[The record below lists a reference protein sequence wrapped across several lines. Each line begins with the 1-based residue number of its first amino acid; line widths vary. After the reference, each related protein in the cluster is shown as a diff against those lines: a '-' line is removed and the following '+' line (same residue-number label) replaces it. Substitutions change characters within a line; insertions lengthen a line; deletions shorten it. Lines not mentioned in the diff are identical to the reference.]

1 MRVILHLR
9 RVSWTLR
16 GENRGNMKNTILPLQ
31 LFVQASLEDVRPLI
45 LYHGRRC
52 PDGFGAALAAWLF
65 YGDKAEYRGL
75 DHGEIQTAADLG
87 EDLQGRAVYVV
98 DFAFEP
104 VLMAEIESK
113 VSKLVVL
120 DHHKSAAEKL
130 TGYQCQCG
138 VVHFDMNKSGA
149 KLAWE
154 FFHPEKPVPGL
165 IKYIE
170 DRDIWK
176 WEFAE
181 SAPFLAALDMEVR
194 SFERWAEIAA
204 FTPEQEAA
212 FMARGGAMDEKFKSL
227 CEDIASGA
235 QVLTFNGF
243 QGLMV
248 NCPGVFHSQVGDLL
262 SRQSGSFAL
271 MWHANPKGTK
281 VGLRSR
287 SEFNCIPLAESFGG
301 GGHAQAC
308 GFRMDNDRLLDL
320 LKGELKADREAAYDL
335 VPAPLL
341 EFDEEG
347 KWVKPK
353 K

>member
-1 MRVILHLR
+1 MMNSSV
-9 RVSWTLR
+9 
-16 GENRGNMKNTILPLQ
+16 MKTILPLQ
-31 LFVQASLEDVRPLI
+31 LLVRPSLHDERPLI

-65 YGDKAEYRGL
+65 YGERAQFRGL
-75 DHGEIQTAADLG
+75 DHGEIQCVDDLG
-87 EDLQGRAVYVV
+87 DLAGRAVYVV

-104 VLMAEIESK
+104 VLMADIESR
-113 VSKLVVL
+113 VAKLVVL

-130 TGYQCQCG
+130 TGYQCRCG

-149 KLAWE
+149 RLAWE
-154 FFHPEKPVPGL
+154 FFHPDKPVPGL
-165 IKYIE
+165 IRYIE

-194 SFERWAEIAA
+194 SFARWAEIAA

-212 FMARGGAMDEKFKSL
+212 FMVRGGAMDEKYQKL
-227 CEDIASGA
+227 CADIAESA
-235 QVLTFNGF
+235 QPVVFNGV

-248 NCPGVFHSQVGDLL
+248 NCPGMFHSQVGDLL
-262 SRQSGSFAL
+262 ARWSATYAL
-271 MWHANPKGTK
+271 MWHASLKGVK

-287 SEFNCIPLAESFGG
+287 SDFNCIALAESFGG

-308 GFRMDNDRLLDL
+308 GFRMGNERLPEL
-320 LKGELKADREAAYDL
+320 LGGTLRADVHADYSFVKAPGLA
-335 VPAPLL
+335 
-341 EFDEEG
+341 FDEMG
-347 KWVKPK
+347 KLLPK
-353 K
+353 T